1 MRDHLTAAD
10 RLAPH
15 DDKLAKAVAYLRA
28 RNRYCLDKRV
38 TKQPRKEVQTILDRW
53 IRGRA

>member
-15 DDKLAKAVAYLRA
+15 TDKLARAVSYLRS
-28 RNRYCLDKRV
+28 RGKYCLDRRV
-38 TKQPRKEVQTILDRW
+38 TKQPRKEVQTVLDKW